1 MFFLCGAIC
10 LAILLYH
17 SIDQMP
23 QPNGWYSFVRCLSRV
38 RVRACVRATLPEFRG
53 LLVLSAINYSCG
65 E

>member
-38 RVRACVRATLPEFRG
+38 RVRACVRHSPNLGACSFFR
-53 LLVLSAINYSCG
+53 L
-65 E
+65 